1 MMQKGYQK
9 TKTKIIKEINVFL
22 SKIRQDINSKFQEV
36 PHFLTEAAIATLY
49 CYYYKYILKLL
60 VCSSNYKAWHEI
72 KNHNK
77 VQNKKKTEI
86 LLLLNKTIEFN

>member
-22 SKIRQDINSKFQEV
+22 SKIRQDINLKFQEV

-60 VCSSNYKAWHEI
+60 VCSSTTKPGM
-72 KNHNK
+72 KS
-77 VQNKKKTEI
+77 
-86 LLLLNKTIEFN
+86 KTIIKYKTRGKQKYYYY